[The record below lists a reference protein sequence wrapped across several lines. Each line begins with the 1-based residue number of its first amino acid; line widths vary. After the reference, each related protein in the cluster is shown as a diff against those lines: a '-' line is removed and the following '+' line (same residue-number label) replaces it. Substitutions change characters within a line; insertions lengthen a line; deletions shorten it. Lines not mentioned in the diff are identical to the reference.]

1 MAKPVKIKLLIFLCA
16 GIALCAGCATEPQRS
31 ENAGSDTAVKQSFNN
46 ALSPDPT
53 TGPSSAVV
61 EHSFN
66 NALFPDCKFS
76 PLQTG
81 VWDRCLVGEE
91 ADCVFILSPL
101 VLFAKQRSGVVS
113 LSLIGCHLAQNYGLS
128 CGVEPVV
135 HWANY
140 GILCGLLT
148 GAQHD
153 NYGAQIGV
161 LNLGNIHRLERIQ
174 LCGVNVA
181 DRLRARLANI
191 HLQEE
196 LRSWLNVGLFNF
208 TDSFLDIGL
217 FNVGASTYLQI
228 GVLNYNYNAPIPWMV
243 LFNCSFGEQRKTTT
257 SREDRDDEPDRAF
270 VAPALREKKATDR
283 P

>member
-1 MAKPVKIKLLIFLCA
+1 MAKPVKMKLRLFWCA
-16 GIALCAGCATEPQRS
+16 VLALYAGCATEPQRS
-31 ENAGSDTAVKQSFNN
+31 ENAGSDTAVELGFSN

-61 EHSFN
+61 KHSFN
-66 NALFPDCKFS
+66 NALFPECKFS
-76 PLQTG
+76 PLQTV
-81 VWDRCLVGEE
+81 VWDQCLVGEE

-128 CGVEPVV
+128 FGVEPVV

-140 GILCGLLT
+140 GILCGLIT
-148 GAQHD
+148 GAQHY
-153 NYGAQIGV
+153 NYGAQIGI

-181 DRLRARLANI
+181 DRLRAGLANI
-191 HLQEE
+191 HLQKE
-196 LRSWLNVGLFNF
+196 LRSWLNVGLFNL

-217 FNVGASTYLQI
+217 FNVGASTYVQI

-243 LFNCSFGEQRKTTT
+243 LFNCSFGERRKAAT
-257 SREDRDDEPDRAF
+257 SREDGDDEPDRTF
-270 VAPALREKKATDR
+270 VAPAPREKQATAR
-283 P
+283 